1 MPLSKK
7 ERPISEE
14 NRVEKLIITV
24 ALTGAQQGKGANP
37 NLPEQPEEI
46 IHQAFECWQA
56 GAAAVHIH
64 ARDIEGKPTAS
75 PAVFGEIVDGIKAK
89 TDLVI
94 CLSTGGAAKISLQ
107 ERIGMVPALKPE
119 LASFNIGSTMTG
131 RYDFEN
137 QKWLSDFTLSQ
148 SYSDLEMIA
157 RAMLEAGTKPEIE
170 IYDPGMINNAL
181 LFEKIGGIVK
191 PMHFSF
197 VMGIPGQINTP
208 TPKHL
213 LYLSESL
220 PEGSTWQVIGIGVHQ
235 FPMATMGMLLG
246 GHVRVGMEDNLYIS
260 RGVMAENNA
269 QFVEKIVRI
278 AGEIGRPIATPDE
291 ARDILGLKKR

>member
-1 MPLSKK
+1 M
-7 ERPISEE
+7 
-14 NRVEKLIITV
+14 EKLIITV
-24 ALTGAQQGKGANP
+24 ALTGAGQGKEANP

-46 IHQAFECWQA
+46 IQQAMECREA
-56 GAAAVHIH
+56 GAAIVHIH
-64 ARDIEGKPTAS
+64 ARDREGKATAD
-75 PAVFGEIVDGIKAK
+75 PRVFKEISDGIMAK

-107 ERIGMVPALKPE
+107 ERIGMIPALKPA

-137 QKWLSDFTLSQ
+137 KKWLSDFTLCQ
-148 SYSDLEMIA
+148 SYAELELIA
-157 RAMLEAGTKPEIE
+157 RTMLAAGTKPEIE

-181 LFEKIGGIVK
+181 LFEKIGALVK
-191 PMHFSF
+191 PMHFSL

-213 LYLSESL
+213 LYLSETL
-220 PEGSTWQVIGIGVHQ
+220 PEGSTWQVIGIGIHQ
-235 FPMATMGMLLG
+235 FPMVAMGMLLG

-269 QFVEKIVRI
+269 QFVEKTVRI
-278 AGEIGRPIATPDE
+278 AREIGRPIATPDE
-291 ARDILGLKKR
+291 AREILGLKK

>member
-1 MPLSKK
+1 M
-7 ERPISEE
+7 
-14 NRVEKLIITV
+14 EKLIITA
-24 ALTGAQQGKGANP
+24 ALTGAQQGKDTNP

-46 IHQAFECWQA
+46 IQQAIECREA
-56 GAAAVHIH
+56 GAAIVHIH
-64 ARDIEGKPTAS
+64 ARDREGKPTAD
-75 PAVFGEIVDGIKAK
+75 PGIFKEISDGIRAK

-94 CLSTGGAAKISLQ
+94 CLSTGGAAKISLK

-119 LASFNIGSTMTG
+119 LASFNIGTTMTG

-148 SYSDLEMIA
+148 SYSDLELIA
-157 RAMLEAGTKPEIE
+157 RTMLEAGTKPEIE
-170 IYDPGMINNAL
+170 IYDPGMINNAV
-181 LFEKIGGIVK
+181 LFEKIGALVK

-213 LYLSESL
+213 LYLSEAL
-220 PEGSTWQVIGIGVHQ
+220 PEGSTWQVIGIGIHQ
-235 FPMATMGMLLG
+235 FPLVTMGMLMG

-260 RGVMAENNA
+260 RGVMAKNNA
-269 QFVEKIVRI
+269 QFVEKIARI
-278 AGEIGRPIATPDE
+278 AREIGRSVATPDE
-291 ARDILGLKKR
+291 AREILGMK

>member
-1 MPLSKK
+1 M
-7 ERPISEE
+7 
-14 NRVEKLIITV
+14 EKLIITA
-24 ALTGAQQGKGANP
+24 ALTGAQQGKDTNP

-46 IHQAFECWQA
+46 IQQAIECREA
-56 GAAAVHIH
+56 GAAIVHIH
-64 ARDIEGKPTAS
+64 ARDREGKPTAD
-75 PAVFGEIVDGIKAK
+75 PGIFKEISDGIRAK

-94 CLSTGGAAKISLQ
+94 CLSTGGAAKISLK

-119 LASFNIGSTMTG
+119 LASFNIGTTMTG

-148 SYSDLEMIA
+148 SYSDLELIA
-157 RAMLEAGTKPEIE
+157 RTMLESGTKPEIE
-170 IYDPGMINNAL
+170 IYDPGMINNAV
-181 LFEKIGGIVK
+181 LFEKIGALVK

-213 LYLSESL
+213 LYLSEAL
-220 PEGSTWQVIGIGVHQ
+220 PEGTTWQVIGIGIHQ
-235 FPMATMGMLLG
+235 FPLVTMGMLMG

-260 RGVMAENNA
+260 RGVMAKNNA
-269 QFVEKIVRI
+269 QFVEKIARI
-278 AGEIGRPIATPDE
+278 AREIGRPVATPDE
-291 ARDILGLKKR
+291 AREILGMKQPAHLCRERRDHGL